1 MGHIIAVT
9 NYKGGVGK
17 TTSTINIAAHLAKKK
32 NKVLVIDLDPQ
43 ANLSHGFGIDDD
55 LEKNVYTIFRGEY
68 TVKDSIITKSKIDI
82 VPSTLD
88 LSVADAEFNTRTMRE
103 FMLKKILA
111 PVKDDYDFILIDC
124 PPNLA
129 LLTINAIV
137 AADFYVIPLQAEFFA
152 LKGLAKLV
160 NAVKMIKDET
170 QSNIELAGIFLTRFN
185 QRKTLSKDVL
195 SFVQESMG
203 DKIYEC
209 YVRENV
215 AIAEAQSMGISIFDY
230 DKQTEKV
237 SNGAEDYR
245 ELTEEILKKIKK
257 VIS

>member
-43 ANLSHGFGIDDD
+43 ANLSHGFGIEDD
-55 LEKNVYTIFRGEY
+55 LEKNIYTIFRGEY

-129 LLTINAIV
+129 LLKNQYAFEGNNQNLSLGNNRTE
-137 AADFYVIPLQAEFFA
+137 FY
-152 LKGLAKLV
+152 
-160 NAVKMIKDET
+160 
-170 QSNIELAGIFLTRFN
+170 
-185 QRKTLSKDVL
+185 
-195 SFVQESMG
+195 
-203 DKIYEC
+203 
-209 YVRENV
+209 
-215 AIAEAQSMGISIFDY
+215 
-230 DKQTEKV
+230 
-237 SNGAEDYR
+237 
-245 ELTEEILKKIKK
+245 
-257 VIS
+257 